1 MTGLHRKRKAVID
14 RLSRIEGHIGGIKRM
29 IEEDRPCSSLIIQV
43 AAVQAAIKKV
53 GLILIEDHL
62 ETCMVEAV
70 KTGNYEAE
78 YQDLKEALSQFLK

>member
-1 MTGLHRKRKAVID
+1 MTDTHKKRKAVID

-29 IEEDRPCSSLIIQV
+29 IVEDRPCASLIIQV
-43 AAVQAAIKKV
+43 AAVQAALKKV

-70 KTGNYEAE
+70 RTGNYQAE
-78 YQDLKEALSQFLK
+78 YQDLKEALSQFL